1 MGNKASSTSSANASA
16 PGIRFKNPF
25 GKPSANSPAS
35 TTTTPR
41 IKKITNQNKYD
52 THFIRTT
59 PTTEPPPRP
68 DVTPKSPAHQELE
81 TLRQQ
86 LAMTT
91 VRVHVYQQQRETFE
105 REHKPATP
113 WDFSTDQEELED
125 TPAAR
130 LARLRSELMSAK
142 TALVTTKAALHRK
155 KVENGHAAEEEEETK
170 VVVSRDVSGVRGGD
184 GGGVQDV
191 MEHHTTVAAEVGAA
205 VKSENSET
213 TTEDEKVKQ
222 TRASTS
228 ETSTRR
234 GTTPSSDDTL
244 QSFPGNDF
252 FDSDIS
258 SDEGDEGEDGGWL

>member
-1 MGNKASSTSSANASA
+1 MGNKASSANASA
-16 PGIRFKNPF
+16 PGIHFKNPF
-25 GKPSANSPAS
+25 SKPSANSPAS
-35 TTTTPR
+35 TTTTTPR
-41 IKKITNQNKYD
+41 IKKITNHQDKYD
-52 THFIRTT
+52 THFIRTA

-155 KVENGHAAEEEEETK
+155 KVENGHTAE
-170 VVVSRDVSGVRGGD
+170 RDVSRVSGDGDGD

-191 MEHHTTVAAEVGAA
+191 MEQDTTA
-205 VKSENSET
+205 VKYENSEI

-234 GTTPSSDDTL
+234 GTPSSDDDT
-244 QSFPGNDF
+244 SHPFPGNDF
-252 FDSDIS
+252 FDSDMS
-258 SDEGDEGEDGGWL
+258 SDEGDKGDDGGWL